1 MDSSRFRFRFVLL
14 LALAGAVC
22 GRAQSLA
29 LAPQQDQPLDR
40 QLQAIAQAHHGRVAL
55 YAHNLRTGQ
64 TASLDPDESVKTAS
78 VIKLGILLDAAE
90 QIRAGH
96 ATLNER
102 LTLTR
107 PNQVE
112 GSGILGQL
120 TAPLTLTLG
129 DTLALMVVLSDNT
142 ATNMAIDRLGL
153 AHINATLRAAGLSQT
168 VLYKKVYI
176 PAQAPLPPDQPRF
189 GLGKT
194 TAREM
199 ASLMERLAGCQL
211 ALDGAKDG
219 AAALPADGPL
229 CGALLHMLRNQQ
241 DRDSLPRY
249 LESLDTSEHR
259 SAIANKTGALDAVRN
274 DVALI
279 STKQGPVVVAAFTWE
294 NADQRWTGD
303 NEAEQILGKLAEAIV
318 RRWSPAGLDPA
329 AFPWENPLAAVPTAP
344 SR

>member
-1 MDSSRFRFRFVLL
+1 
-14 LALAGAVC
+14 
-22 GRAQSLA
+22 
-29 LAPQQDQPLDR
+29 
-40 QLQAIAQAHHGRVAL
+40 
-55 YAHNLRTGQ
+55 
-64 TASLDPDESVKTAS
+64 
-78 VIKLGILLDAAE
+78 
-90 QIRAGH
+90 
-96 ATLNER
+96 
-102 LTLTR
+102 
-107 PNQVE
+107 
-112 GSGILGQL
+112 
-120 TAPLTLTLG
+120 
-129 DTLALMVVLSDNT
+129 
-142 ATNMAIDRLGL
+142 MAIERLGL

-241 DRDSLPRY
+241 DRDSLLRY
-249 LESLDTSEHR
+249 LESLDTSEHG